1 LRLPRIRAAAG
12 DRAPTADRTEH
23 RVLTRRGHA
32 REEVAGG
39 DPNDSTIEI
48 EADAPVS
55 FMDVL
60 HRMDPQER
68 LAAYRA
74 GAFTRRERTIWAA
87 NYPEEVP
94 LVNDELEWIALTMT
108 DLDRT

>member
-1 LRLPRIRAAAG
+1 
-12 DRAPTADRTEH
+12 
-23 RVLTRRGHA
+23 V
-32 REEVAGG
+32 REEGTGSAPGGATPERRSQVATRTIQ
-39 DPNDSTIEI
+39 PIEI

-55 FMDVL
+55 FVDVL

-68 LAAYRA
+68 LGAYRA

-94 LVNDELEWIALTMT
+94 LVNGELEWIALSMA
-108 DLDRT
+108 DLD